1 MSTVIWRKLGVISV
15 RSNRHLAV
23 GATGGLMLLFCTE
36 LSVRVQ
42 YRFSVDEAALVP
54 AKQVRA
60 FYFGPCDARLRVAMF
75 SERLEAV
82 EHNNEVERFLAI
94 WTLVRNLVSRTV
106 RAL

>member
-1 MSTVIWRKLGVISV
+1 
-15 RSNRHLAV
+15 
-23 GATGGLMLLFCTE
+23 
-36 LSVRVQ
+36 
-42 YRFSVDEAALVP
+42 
-54 AKQVRA
+54 
-60 FYFGPCDARLRVAMF
+60 MF